1 MRVVHIIP
9 ATFNYFDNIKE
20 FAFDILE
27 KQNSLGIEADA
38 ITLQYSKHD
47 IKKDRAVLK
56 QKKDTA
62 LQKLLAGEIKIDYP
76 KYNYKGSNTLSV
88 AFENLSDYD
97 LVHLHAPWFGAGEDI
112 LNWRRLNPKQPF
124 IVSYYY
130 DFKISDILGI
140 MIKLYGYYYLPKI
153 LNTADV
159 VSCIDLDKFA
169 KMSAFSAVDRK
180 DTILPLVDYGVL
192 KNPLTAKN
200 FSVKLFNDDER
211 YQIARRLINVYQLL
225 IS

>member
-20 FAFDILE
+20 FAFSILE
-27 KQNSLGIEADA
+27 KQNSFGIEADA
-38 ITLQYSKHD
+38 VTLQYSKHD
-47 IKKDRAVLK
+47 IKKDRAILK
-56 QKKDTA
+56 EKKDIA

-88 AFENLSDYD
+88 AFEKLSDYD

-112 LNWRRLNPKQPF
+112 LKWRRLNPEQPF

-140 MIKLYGYYYLPKI
+140 MIKIYGYYYLPKI
-153 LNTADV
+153 LNLANVIT
-159 VSCIDLDKFA
+159 CFDLDKFA
-169 KMSAFSAVDRK
+169 KMSAFPMVKRK
-180 DTILPLVDYGVL
+180 EMILPLVDYGVL
-192 KNPLTAKN
+192 KNPLTSNK
-200 FSVKLFNDDER
+200 FSVKLFTDDELN
-211 YQIARRLINVYQLL
+211 QISERLINVYQLL
-225 IS
+225 I